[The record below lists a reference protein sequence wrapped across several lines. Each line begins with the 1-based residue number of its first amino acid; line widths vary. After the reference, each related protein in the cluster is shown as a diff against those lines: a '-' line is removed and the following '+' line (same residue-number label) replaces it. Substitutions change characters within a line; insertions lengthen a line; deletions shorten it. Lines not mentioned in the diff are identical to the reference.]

1 MRAKIEVNVSKMKY
15 SNTQTP
21 SDSHLTGK
29 AYEMT
34 IKAQDDFTKT
44 EIEWL
49 LSTASYPFVIG

>member
-1 MRAKIEVNVSKMKY
+1 MRAKIRVNVSKIKF

-21 SDSHLTGK
+21 SDSHLKGK

-44 EIEWL
+44 EIEWFS
-49 LSTASYPFVIG
+49 STASYPFVIG